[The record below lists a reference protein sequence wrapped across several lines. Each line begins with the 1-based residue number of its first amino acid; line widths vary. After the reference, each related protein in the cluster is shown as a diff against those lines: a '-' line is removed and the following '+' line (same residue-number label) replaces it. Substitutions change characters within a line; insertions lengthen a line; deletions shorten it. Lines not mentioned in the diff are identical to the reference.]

1 LTDLFREIEEDLRR
15 DQVKQLWEKYGIYV
29 VGLAVA
35 IILVAAAIVGW
46 RAYERSRD
54 EAASA
59 HYDAIVAA
67 SAKEKPEEAAKAFG
81 DFAATAPSG
90 YASLAK
96 LRQAAA
102 LLDAGD
108 RKGAVAVY
116 DALADGS
123 GGSPLVRGMAR
134 VKAGLLVADTA
145 SYDEMKSRMAPI
157 SGADNPWRNNAR
169 ELVGLAA
176 WKSGKYVEA
185 EAQFDAIVNDPQAS
199 AGLRDRAHVM
209 QALLAP
215 HLPPPADKAD
225 AAMEA
230 APRTAG
236 ANNAGA
242 ADAAAG
248 QKPE

>member
-35 IILVAAAIVGW
+35 IVLAAAVIVGW
-46 RAYERSRD
+46 RAYERSRN

-59 HYDAIVAA
+59 GYDAIVAA
-67 SAKEKPEEAAKAFG
+67 AASQKPEETAKAFA
-81 DFAATAPSG
+81 DFAATAPGG
-90 YASLAK
+90 YATLAK

-102 LLDAGD
+102 LLEAND

-116 DALADGS
+116 DAIANGS
-123 GGSPLVRGMAR
+123 GGTSIMRDMAR
-134 VKAGLLVADTA
+134 VKAGLLLADTI
-145 SYDEMKSRMAPI
+145 SYDEMKSRMAAV
-157 SGADNPWRNNAR
+157 SDADNPWRANAH

-176 WKSGKYVEA
+176 WKAGKYAEA
-185 EAQFDAIVNDPQAS
+185 ETEFDAIVNDAQAS
-199 AGLRDRAHVM
+199 PGLRDRAHVM

-215 HLPPPADKAD
+215 HLPPPAEKVG
-225 AAMEA
+225 AATGA
-230 APRTAG
+230 APTAAG
-236 ANNAGA
+236 ANTAGA

-248 QKPE
+248 KKPE